1 MGIFDRLTG
10 GGRSSRVSE
19 MLDNNAVIIDVRTR
33 QEFMGGHVSGSKNI
47 PLDQIRSSVDEI
59 KKMKSPVV
67 LCCASGMR
75 SAQATSFLKAQGIE
89 CENGGGWMKV
99 NNIVNS

>member
-1 MGIFDRLTG
+1 
-10 GGRSSRVSE
+10 